1 MPDLVARSHRSPA
14 RRRATARSPL
24 RRLPAAVA
32 VALAVVSSG
41 LAVPGVAWAD
51 QGLDT
56 FCWQPNYGCT
66 SGGYAGQPPW
76 DWPNKQ
82 WASAGDPGYWSGA
95 SIGNGGHHNCT
106 LYAAYREALN
116 GVSDPG
122 NLGNAA
128 DWAGH
133 AAAKGIPVNGTPTV

>member
-1 MPDLVARSHRSPA
+1 MPDLVARSRRSPA
-14 RRRATARSPL
+14 RRQATARSPL

-32 VALAVVSSG
+32 VALAVVSG

-76 DWPNKQ
+76 NWLNKQ
-82 WASAGDPGYWSGA
+82 WVSAGDPGYWSGA

-116 GVSDPG
+116 GVPDPG

-128 DWAGH
+128 GWASHGRE
-133 AAAKGIPVNGTPTV
+133 